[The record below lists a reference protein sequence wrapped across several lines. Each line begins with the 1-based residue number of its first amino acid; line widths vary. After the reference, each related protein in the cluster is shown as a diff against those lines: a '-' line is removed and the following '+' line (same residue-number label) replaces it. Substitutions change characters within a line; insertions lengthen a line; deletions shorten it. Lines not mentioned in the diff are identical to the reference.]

1 MTTKKNQWNLIT
13 FPLFLISVL
22 AVIQFVKAASSH
34 SDANANRGGV
44 DERTSI
50 QTQRPATVL
59 PVYMTQD
66 RLTLAVLTL
75 LLGGWLAIA
84 FTFPIVSRSG
94 FILMNKC
101 KLHDSEGECQR
112 NIHAK
117 MLSNSSVNLWA
128 MIVIASQELFCD
140 RDSFAGSTFFS
151 LGLTS
156 A

>member
-1 MTTKKNQWNLIT
+1 MLFFEAIILPASSCLRDIRPVT
-13 FPLFLISVL
+13 FIVNYFTENNDNKEKPMKPHYISVVSHL
-22 AVIQFVKAASSH
+22 CSCCVIQFMKAASSH

-50 QTQRPATVL
+50 QTQRPATLL

-101 KLHDSEGECQR
+101 KLRVSEGEYQR
-112 NIHAK
+112 K
-117 MLSNSSVNLWA
+117 MLSNSSVNL
-128 MIVIASQELFCD
+128 
-140 RDSFAGSTFFS
+140 
-151 LGLTS
+151 
-156 A
+156 